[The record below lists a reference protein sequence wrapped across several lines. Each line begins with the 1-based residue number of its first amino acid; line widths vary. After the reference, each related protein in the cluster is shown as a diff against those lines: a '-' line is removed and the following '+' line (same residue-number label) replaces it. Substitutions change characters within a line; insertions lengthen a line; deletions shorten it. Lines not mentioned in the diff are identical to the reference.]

1 MLFSA
6 LYTTTLS
13 FLTIG
18 VTLLICP
25 WAISFLARSIAA
37 ATHDG
42 GLPSTQRLLFVTMWV
57 ISAAA
62 FIGFMR
68 VTEGRFS
75 SMVASLY
82 IVLGSLSLVCSLLLL
97 RIVIEKPQGSRVR
110 QH

>member
-1 MLFSA
+1 MLFST
-6 LYTTTLS
+6 LSVTTFS

-25 WAISFLARSIAA
+25 WVISFLARSIAA

-42 GLPSTQRLLFVTMWV
+42 GLPSTQRLLFLTMWV

-62 FIGFMR
+62 FISFKR
-68 VTEGRFS
+68 VTEGHFS
-75 SMVASLY
+75 TLLMSLY

-97 RIVIEKPQGSRVR
+97 CIVIEKPQSSRVR